1 MMTKIFH
8 LGRTPHFFGCD
19 PLELLWFWGSFACWW
34 WWCIQHSLF
43 SFWRI
48 ISIEGWGPSQI
59 ISFWAWHYSTAAAS
73 HVDYSLALAKPSLA
87 LICNWTFSYGNFL
100 CSSIVVKEPEPEEE
114 SRGKIFTHAMPLS
127 MLSFFFI
134 YKPKNPK
141 VIHSLLMH
149 NCCFCCCVS
158 RGLGLSH
165 IM

>member
-8 LGRTPHFFGCD
+8 LRTPHFFGCD

-87 LICNWTFSYGNFL
+87 VICNWTFSYGNFL
-100 CSSIVVKEPEPEEE
+100 CSSIVVKEPEEE
-114 SRGKIFTHAMPLS
+114 GKDFYTCNATLYALVFFSFTNLKIRRW
-127 MLSFFFI
+127 FI
-134 YKPKNPK
+134 RSSSSNAQ
-141 VIHSLLMH
+141 LLLL
-149 NCCFCCCVS
+149 CF
-158 RGLGLSH
+158 
-165 IM
+165 

>member
-1 MMTKIFH
+1 MTSISHLIQHLKQVKIPSPSDDDQDFSSWKNS
-8 LGRTPHFFGCD
+8 TFFGCD

-73 HVDYSLALAKPSLA
+73 DVDYSLALAKPSLA

-127 MLSFFFI
+127 MLSFFF
-134 YKPKNPK
+134 
-141 VIHSLLMH
+141 HLQT
-149 NCCFCCCVS
+149 
-158 RGLGLSH
+158 
-165 IM
+165 

>member
-8 LGRTPHFFGCD
+8 LRTPHFFGCD

-100 CSSIVVKEPEPEEE
+100 CSSIVVKEPEEE
-114 SRGKIFTHAMPLS
+114 GKDFYTCNATLYALVFFSFTNLKIRRW
-127 MLSFFFI
+127 FI
-134 YKPKNPK
+134 RSSSSNAQ
-141 VIHSLLMH
+141 LLLL
-149 NCCFCCCVS
+149 CF
-158 RGLGLSH
+158 
-165 IM
+165 

>member
-1 MMTKIFH
+1 MTSISHLIQHLKQVKIPSPSDDDQDFSSWKNS
-8 LGRTPHFFGCD
+8 TFFGCD

-73 HVDYSLALAKPSLA
+73 DVDYSLALAKPSLA

-127 MLSFFFI
+127 MLSFFFSFTNLKI
-134 YKPKNPK
+134 RRWF
-141 VIHSLLMH
+141 IRS
-149 NCCFCCCVS
+149 
-158 RGLGLSH
+158 
-165 IM
+165 